1 MNSNPNANKL
11 GGNILGRSNWLLN
24 ILLGLTAVLATYLV
38 VTASLTE
45 TEQFIFGLFAFV
57 SILVISKQSWGH
69 ARIVVMIV
77 ISILVTSR
85 YMYWR
90 ITSTTDFVTPLDVF
104 FGWGL
109 VLAEI
114 YTYFA
119 LLLGYLQTIMPLQR
133 PSIPMSLDQK
143 DWPIID
149 VMIPTYN
156 ESLSVVRTTILA
168 AKAMDWPAD
177 KLRVHLLDDGRRE
190 EFRDYCNTVGVN
202 YLTRDNN
209 RHNKAGNLNAALKV
223 TNGDYVLIFD
233 CDHIPTRS
241 YLQIAM
247 GWFSKDPKLALVQSP
262 HYLYSP
268 DPFEKN
274 LKIHNKVPNEGMLFY
289 GLVQDGNDLWN
300 ASFFCGSCAILERKA
315 LMEVGGIAVET
326 VTEDAHTALKLSRK
340 GYNLAYLAIPQ
351 AAGLA
356 TESFSG
362 HIIQRRRWARGMA
375 QIFRIDNPLLGR
387 GLSIF
392 QRLCYTN
399 AMLHFF
405 YGLPRLVFLTAP
417 LAYLI
422 FGAEIF
428 SASVFAVV
436 IYAIPSIFIANITNS
451 LIQGRFRHSFWNEV
465 YETALSWYILFPV
478 LLAMINPKFGAFN
491 ATAKGGTNK
500 EDYVDWKSAIPI
512 IILFLLNC
520 TGIVAGVIRLTA
532 GDVSDQIVAT
542 IGINLVWAVFNLIII
557 SAAVNTA
564 LEARQVRKDTR
575 LSRKLPATINLPDG
589 KTIVCETVEFSQNG
603 FELKISQPL
612 DLPRDSK
619 IMVSLFR
626 GDKEVVLPCT
636 VKRSGKAIGVL
647 VDELTTEQQN
657 GFVQTTF
664 SRADNWINVWN
675 VDSKDSLLRSF
686 GEVMKYGILNLV
698 PLFIHAFHDSLISMR
713 QKNQRK
719 PFKKS

>member
-11 GGNILGRSNWLLN
+11 GGSISGRNNWPLN
-24 ILLGLTAVLATYLV
+24 LLLGITAILATYLV
-38 VTASLTE
+38 VTASLTQ
-45 TEQFIFGLFAFV
+45 TEQMIFGLFAFV
-57 SILVISKQSWGH
+57 SILVINKQSWGH
-69 ARIVVMIV
+69 TRIIVMIV
-77 ISILVTSR
+77 ISLMITSR

-90 ITSTTDFVTPLDVF
+90 LTSTTDFDTPFDAF

-114 YTYFA
+114 YTYIA
-119 LLLGYLQTIMPLQR
+119 LLLGYLQTIMPLKR
-133 PSIPMSLDQK
+133 PSVPMQLDQK

-168 AKAMDWPAD
+168 AKSMDWPAD
-177 KLRVHLLDDGRRE
+177 KLRVHLLDDGRRD
-190 EFRDYCNTVGVN
+190 EFREYCNEVGVN

-241 YLQIAM
+241 FLQISM
-247 GWFSKDPKLALVQSP
+247 GWFYKDPKLAIVQTP

-274 LKIHNKVPNEGMLFY
+274 LKTHYLVPNEGMLFY

-315 LMEVGGIAVET
+315 LMEVGGIAIET

-356 TESFSG
+356 TESLSG

-387 GLSIF
+387 GLNIW

-422 FGAEIF
+422 LGAEIF
-428 SASVFAVV
+428 SATTLLVV

-451 LIQGRFRHSFWNEV
+451 QIQGRYRHSFWNEV
-465 YETALSWYILFPV
+465 YEAALSWYIFLPV
-478 LLAMINPKFGAFN
+478 ALAMINPKFGAFN
-491 ATAKGGTNK
+491 ATAKGGIVK
-500 EDYVDWKSAIPI
+500 EEYVDWKASIPTVVMLTLNIIAIVFGI
-512 IILFLLNC
+512 GRLILDDG
-520 TGIVAGVIRLTA
+520 T
-532 GDVSDQIVAT
+532 VAT
-542 IGINLVWAVFNLIII
+542 VAINLTWAMFNLIIL

-564 LEARQVRKDTR
+564 LEARQLRKDMR
-575 LSRKLPATINLPDG
+575 LVKKLPATIYLSNG
-589 KTIVCETVEFSQNG
+589 KTIVCETTEFSQNG
-603 FELKISQPL
+603 LELKAASPI
-612 DLPRDSK
+612 DLPRETK
-619 IMVSLFR
+619 IMVSIFR
-626 GDKEVVLPCT
+626 GDKEVTLPCT
-636 VKRSGKAIGVL
+636 VKRSGKSIGVL
-647 VDELTTEQQN
+647 LDELTAKQQTEFAQM
-657 GFVQTTF
+657 TF

-675 VDSKDSLLRSF
+675 DESKDSLLRSF
-686 GEVMKYGILNLV
+686 VEVMRYGLLNLA
-698 PLFIHAFHDSLISMR
+698 PLMTHAVHDFFLSMR
-713 QKNQRK
+713 RKSQRK
-719 PFKKS
+719 SFTKS